1 MKTSHRQ
8 YRTKD
13 LGEAAYLVS
22 KGNAVVAMERGS
34 HHALFVFEDR
44 EICERLAAEYWTGNG
59 VVPAKK
65 FSSSLRE
72 LKDLLFAR
80 SQ

>member
-22 KGNAVVAMERGS
+22 KGNAVVALDRGPQ
-34 HHALFVFEDR
+34 HALFVFEDYS
-44 EICERLAAEYWTGNG
+44 ICEMLASEYWTGNG
-59 VVPAKK
+59 SVPAKK

-72 LKDLLFAR
+72 LKDLLFSRA
-80 SQ
+80 Q